1 MPFFDRGR
9 TKDHGDFLAFQE
21 LSLRWRNSLDR
32 DQRHPLA
39 GGEHFGHL
47 PAHILKE
54 GAQRGQPLV
63 ATANLVLTVF
73 FEILEKS
80 LAALEGEILDG
91 QPSDPTPGLLGNE
104 TEKEPQGVSIAPNRS
119 PAEPLLNF
127 EIILEEGVHHLPQSG
142 GHGVPP
148 FSMTGCAKLSNRR
161 LAS

>member
-1 MPFFDRGR
+1 MPSFDRGR
-9 TKDHGDFLAFQE
+9 TKDHGDFLTFQE

-63 ATANLVLTVF
+63 ATAHLVLTVF

-91 QPSDPTPGLLGNE
+91 QPSVFVQTSEGFAPRPVTLARSNTTHVEITAGLQPGELYAVTETFLL
-104 TEKEPQGVSIAPNRS
+104 K
-119 PAEPLLNF
+119 AELGKPKD
-127 EIILEEGVHHLPQSG
+127 
-142 GHGVPP
+142 
-148 FSMTGCAKLSNRR
+148 TDD
-161 LAS
+161 